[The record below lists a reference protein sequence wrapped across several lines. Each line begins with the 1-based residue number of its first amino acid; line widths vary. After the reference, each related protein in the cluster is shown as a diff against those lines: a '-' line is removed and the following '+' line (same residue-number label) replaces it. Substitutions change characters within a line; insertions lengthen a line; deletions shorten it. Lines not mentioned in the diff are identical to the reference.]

1 VIERL
6 RRAEELIKH
15 QYLFVYRVNANP
27 PCVGLANLLAMD
39 FEAANR
45 LSIVNVPFS
54 RDKLD
59 GEPVFAIPNSS

>member
-15 QYLFVYRVNANP
+15 QYLFVYRV
-27 PCVGLANLLAMD
+27 
-39 FEAANR
+39 
-45 LSIVNVPFS
+45 IVNVPFS